1 MSLNEIQQ
9 TVEKFVSNSH
19 NDLLVIKGNWGVGKT
34 YFWQNLIKKAFDTNL
49 QLNDRV
55 DLGMNHYAYVSLF
68 GLSSPEELRDT
79 ILSKTLLTKDS
90 NGKLSQLNQL
100 ANTLGV
106 SAKKNKYLS
115 ELFGDLLTTLA
126 FNDIRSN
133 LICFDD
139 VERRTKTLELDYV
152 LGLANYLKEERD
164 CKIVVILN
172 ENSLRDDEKP
182 IFRKHIEKVAD
193 LEILFAPQP
202 EEAFDYIFPNTF
214 PNYEFIKNNSLKLG
228 IKNLRILKR
237 IKTHL
242 ELLLPLLEKS
252 ETPVIKEIIAS
263 IVLFVWSFYD
273 KDSNTPNIEF
283 IKKFSPSGLYIAKKY
298 EKKEVSKEEEEW
310 HRLLEGYNWSHTEKM
325 DEVLISYVQESFLKS
340 SAFKKLLDEKNNLAI
355 ANRGSE
361 SYSQAW
367 TIYNNSFKSNEE
379 EFAKT
384 LVKKFKENSIY
395 LNLDKLQTAVETL
408 RVFDYNDFA
417 DDLIEHHLKNALSKE
432 EISKFTANS
441 FDENRDETLIE
452 KLKSYQSK
460 VVHKRSL
467 SEIIDELKYRNGWN
481 DEDVIELD
489 NYSENEYYEFF
500 KNYEGDDLYYRV
512 KACLQFGKFS
522 NASEKYKSVSVK
534 AENSLKKIAEESR
547 INKIRVFK
555 MFGIIVD

>member
-1 MSLNEIQQ
+1 M
-9 TVEKFVSNSH
+9 
-19 NDLLVIKGNWGVGKT
+19 
-34 YFWQNLIKKAFDTNL
+34 
-49 QLNDRV
+49 
-55 DLGMNHYAYVSLF
+55 
-68 GLSSPEELRDT
+68 
-79 ILSKTLLTKDS
+79 
-90 NGKLSQLNQL
+90 
-100 ANTLGV
+100 
-106 SAKKNKYLS
+106 
-115 ELFGDLLTTLA
+115 
-126 FNDIRSN
+126 
-133 LICFDD
+133 
-139 VERRTKTLELDYV
+139 
-152 LGLANYLKEERD
+152 
-164 CKIVVILN
+164 
-172 ENSLRDDEKP
+172 
-182 IFRKHIEKVAD
+182 
-193 LEILFAPQP
+193 
-202 EEAFDYIFPNTF
+202 
-214 PNYEFIKNNSLKLG
+214 
-228 IKNLRILKR
+228 RILKR